1 LNTLFPQEIG
11 RSKRLVAE
19 VCVVGEG
26 EGEFSVRK
34 VGGGSGGVVEP
45 LEEWAEGEEALIKG
59 AHYVGVGEGG
69 FGGDLAV
76 GVLVTGRGEG
86 DRREGVHWGWL

>member
-1 LNTLFPQEIG
+1 
-11 RSKRLVAE
+11 
-19 VCVVGEG
+19 
-26 EGEFSVRK
+26 
-34 VGGGSGGVVEP
+34 